1 MQKNHIPFT
10 ALGCNHVCD
19 QETKILKIEEGIK
32 DTIHSDSARAEYI
45 LVASTLVE
53 ITCEIR
59 SKAGLSDVSE
69 NKHHQLKQSKD
80 SLNL

>member
-10 ALGCNHVCD
+10 PLGCNHVCD
-19 QETKILKIEEGIK
+19 QENKILKIEEGIK
-32 DTIHSDSARAEYI
+32 DTIHSNSVRAEYI

-69 NKHHQLKQSKD
+69 SKHHQLKQSKD
-80 SLNL
+80 SLNM